1 MSTVY
6 IKALLV
12 GPSGPQKI
20 YTKNQKLSYTSMET
34 FILQSNEIDS
44 LGACSYGTLRSADLL
59 PRLANYL
66 SIALDTIEVRF
77 ENAGLAYADFQQ
89 NLLSEYRHLVAE
101 AVEFHELNADGYGS
115 AYVDSVEMDAQEIIV
130 SLFDALDQLSPEN
143 QYFGSHPGDG
153 SDFGYW
159 ESYPE

>member
-1 MSTVY
+1 
-6 IKALLV
+6 
-12 GPSGPQKI
+12 
-20 YTKNQKLSYTSMET
+20 MET
-34 FILQSNEIDS
+34 FIHQSNEIDS
-44 LGACSYGTLRSADLL
+44 LCSCSYGSLRSVDLL
-59 PRLANYL
+59 TRLANYL

-77 ENAGLAYADFQQ
+77 ENAGQTFVDFQQ
-89 NLLSEYRHLVAE
+89 SLLSEYRHLVAE
-101 AVEFHELNADGYGS
+101 SVEFHELNADDYGS

-153 SDFGYW
+153 ADFGYW

>member
-1 MSTVY
+1 MENF
-6 IKALLV
+6 ALL
-12 GPSGPQKI
+12 S
-20 YTKNQKLSYTSMET
+20 T
-34 FILQSNEIDS
+34 EIDS
-44 LGACSYGTLRSADLL
+44 LGACSYGTLRSVDLL
-59 PRLANYL
+59 PRLTNYL

-77 ENAGLAYADFQQ
+77 ENAEQGFKDFEKS
-89 NLLSEYRHLVAE
+89 LLTEYRNLVAE
-101 AVEFHELNADGYGS
+101 AVEFHELNADDYGS

-153 SDFGYW
+153 ADFGYW

>member
-1 MSTVY
+1 MENFMLLST
-6 IKALLV
+6 
-12 GPSGPQKI
+12 
-20 YTKNQKLSYTSMET
+20 
-34 FILQSNEIDS
+34 EIDS
-44 LGACSYGTLRSADLL
+44 LGACSYGTLRSVDLL

-77 ENAGLAYADFQQ
+77 ENEGQTLRDFEEGMV
-89 NLLSEYRHLVAE
+89 LEYRGLVAE
-101 AVEFHELNADGYGS
+101 AVEFHELNADDYGS

-153 SDFGYW
+153 ADFGFW
-159 ESYPE
+159 ESYE

>member
-1 MSTVY
+1 
-6 IKALLV
+6 
-12 GPSGPQKI
+12 
-20 YTKNQKLSYTSMET
+20 MET

-44 LGACSYGTLRSADLL
+44 LGACSYGTLRSVDLL

-77 ENAGLAYADFQQ
+77 ENAGQTFVDFQQ
-89 NLLSEYRHLVAE
+89 SLLSEYRHLVAE
-101 AVEFHELNADGYGS
+101 SVEFHELNADDYGS